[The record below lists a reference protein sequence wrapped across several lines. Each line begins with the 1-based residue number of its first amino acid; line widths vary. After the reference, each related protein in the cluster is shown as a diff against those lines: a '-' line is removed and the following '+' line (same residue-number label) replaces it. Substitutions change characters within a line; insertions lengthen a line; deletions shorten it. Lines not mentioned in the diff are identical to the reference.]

1 MKFWKATALLST
13 LCVALSFS
21 LTTEAKRLGGG
32 GSTGMQRSAPA
43 NGPSN
48 ATPPKQAAPQQ
59 APTTPPQAAPTP
71 AAQPAPVAAT
81 PPQPE
86 KRNWLGPLAG
96 LAAGIGLAALLS
108 HFGMGEAVANFL
120 MMALLAIAAVFI
132 IRLIISKM
140 RGPQPVSAA
149 AGAAAGAGS
158 APVMMEPVSPREPT
172 LEPSPTAPT
181 MARTADPVPSVSAA
195 SGAVSVTGQPLAPLN
210 VASSDGS
217 AASVAPL
224 TMQTLQLP
232 AGFDQA
238 AFERLA
244 KMIFIRLQAAN
255 DAGNLDDLRQFT
267 TPEMFA
273 AIRLDLQDRKGAT
286 QTTDVERVDAQV
298 VDFTTE
304 NGQQIVTVRFHGLIK
319 EAPGAASE
327 AFDELWHLVR
337 PVDESHTWA
346 IAGIQQSH

>member
-1 MKFWKATALLST
+1 MKILKLSALLTT

-32 GSTGMQRSAPA
+32 GSAGMQRSEAPKGPANAAPA
-43 NGPSN
+43 KQ
-48 ATPPKQAAPQQ
+48 ATPQ
-59 APTTPPQAAPTP
+59 APATPPQAAPTP

-81 PPQPE
+81 PPQPQ
-86 KRNWLGPLAG
+86 KRSWLGPLAG

-120 MMALLAIAAVFI
+120 MMALLAVAAFFV
-132 IRLIISKM
+132 IRLLISKM
-140 RGPQPVSAA
+140 RGPQPAAATAGAGADYSPSTPHTLDRTAQPVVEPVMERTAQAATPSAA
-149 AGAAAGAGS
+149 A
-158 APVMMEPVSPREPT
+158 
-172 LEPSPTAPT
+172 
-181 MARTADPVPSVSAA
+181 
-195 SGAVSVTGQPLAPLN
+195 SGPVSVTGQPLAPLS
-210 VASSDGS
+210 VSSGTSTS
-217 AASVAPL
+217 AETPAGTP
-224 TMQTLQLP
+224 TLHLP

-267 TPEMFA
+267 TPELFA
-273 AIRLDLQDRKGAT
+273 SIRVDLQDRNGAT
-286 QTTDVERVDAQV
+286 QTTDVQRVDAQV

-304 NGQQIVTVRFHGLIK
+304 ASQQIVTVRFHGLIK
-319 EAPGAASE
+319 EAPEAAAE

-337 PVDESHTWA
+337 PVDESLPWA
-346 IAGIQQSH
+346 IAGIQQAQ

>member
-1 MKFWKATALLST
+1 MKILKLSALLTT

-32 GSTGMQRSAPA
+32 ESTGMQRSAPA
-43 NGPSN
+43 KAPAN
-48 ATPPKQAAPQQ
+48 ATPAQQAAPQ
-59 APTTPPQAAPTP
+59 APATPPQAAPTP

-81 PPQPE
+81 PPTPQ

-120 MMALLAIAAVFI
+120 MMALLAVAAFFV
-132 IRLIISKM
+132 IRLLISKM
-140 RGPQPVSAA
+140 RGPQPAAATAGAGADDSPSTPYTLERTAQPIAEPVMERTAQAATPSAA
-149 AGAAAGAGS
+149 A
-158 APVMMEPVSPREPT
+158 
-172 LEPSPTAPT
+172 
-181 MARTADPVPSVSAA
+181 
-195 SGAVSVTGQPLAPLN
+195 SGPVSVTGQPLAPLS
-210 VASSDGS
+210 VSPSGTPTSADAPAEATS
-217 AASVAPL
+217 AAPA
-224 TMQTLQLP
+224 LQLP

-267 TPEMFA
+267 TPELFA
-273 AIRLDLQDRKGAT
+273 SIRVDLQDRNGAT
-286 QTTDVERVDAQV
+286 QTTDVQRVDAQV

-304 NGQQIVTVRFHGLIK
+304 ASQQIVTVRFHGLIK
-319 EAPGAASE
+319 EAPEAAAE

-337 PVDESHTWA
+337 PVDESHPWA
-346 IAGIQQSH
+346 IAGIQQAQ

>member
-1 MKFWKATALLST
+1 MKIWKATALLTT

-32 GSTGMQRSAPA
+32 GSAGMQRSAPA
-43 NGPSN
+43 KGPAN
-48 ATPPKQAAPQQ
+48 ATPAQQAAPQTP
-59 APTTPPQAAPTP
+59 ATPPQAAPTP

-81 PPQPE
+81 PPPPQ

-108 HFGMGEAVANFL
+108 HFGMGEAVSNFL
-120 MMALLAIAAVFI
+120 MMALLAVAVFFV
-132 IRLIISKM
+132 IRLLMSKM
-140 RGPQPVSAA
+140 RGPQPAA
-149 AGAAAGAGS
+149 ATAGAGS
-158 APVMMEPVSPREPT
+158 GADLSPSTMPTMDRRVEPVVEPVMERTEQAAT
-172 LEPSPTAPT
+172 PSA
-181 MARTADPVPSVSAA
+181 AA
-195 SGAVSVTGQPLAPLN
+195 SGPVSVTGQPLAPLS
-210 VASSDGS
+210 VSSGTSTS
-217 AASVAPL
+217 AETPAGTP
-224 TMQTLQLP
+224 TLHLP

-267 TPEMFA
+267 TPELFA
-273 AIRLDLQDRKGAT
+273 SIRLDLQDRNGAT
-286 QTTDVERVDAQV
+286 QTTDVQRVDAQV

-304 NGQQIVTVRFHGLIK
+304 AKQQIVTVRFHGLIK
-319 EAPGAASE
+319 EAPESAAE

-337 PVDESHTWA
+337 PVDESHPWA
-346 IAGIQQSH
+346 IAGIQQAQ